1 MKSHGRGVLFIG
13 FILTVAGCATAE
25 PPLAEQLQ
33 ASMPANLLY
42 VNRVPFYPQTQYQC
56 GPASLAAVLNYWGR
70 DVTPDRIVKEIY
82 RPPMKGILNA
92 DLWQY
97 AKSQN
102 LRATIEHGSWEFL
115 ERHVSLNRPVI
126 AFVNFGLQQVPMGHF
141 LVVVGLDPND
151 KSVITYSGLNK
162 DERIPYEGFKAAW
175 EKTDYWSLLIEP
187 NESQDDAA

>member
-1 MKSHGRGVLFIG
+1 MKSHARGVLFIG
-13 FILTVAGCATAE
+13 LFLALAGCAITE

-33 ASMPANLLY
+33 ASLPASLLY

-102 LRATIEHGSWEFL
+102 LRATIKHGSWEFL
-115 ERHVSLNRPVI
+115 ERNVSLNRPVI
-126 AFVNFGLQQVPMGHF
+126 AFVNFGPQQVPMGHF